1 MKRLILMAALTGAA
15 APLVAQQPVSAA
27 LAGHVPDAV
36 VHAVQVYADSATALG
51 LPTRPLVNKALEGG
65 VKNVPAER
73 IVTAVGQVLG
83 QLSEAAQ
90 ALRPAGGT
98 APDVVEA
105 GAFALAAGL
114 EPGDIATVARSAGRN
129 YPAATA
135 LRVAG
140 TIAAL
145 GVPRD
150 EATDLVKVT
159 ESAGQPV
166 ADLVNLPSRVQE
178 LMSHG
183 TSASKAASDIRAAA
197 LGSVP
202 KAGGRPGVGRN
213 NPHRP

>member
-1 MKRLILMAALTGAA
+1 MRRLILVAALAGAA

-65 VKNVPAER
+65 VKSVPAER
-73 IVTAVGQVLG
+73 IIAAVGQVLG
-83 QLSEAAQ
+83 QLSEAAD
-90 ALRPAGGT
+90 ALRAAGANG
-98 APDVVEA
+98 PDVVEA
-105 GAFALAAGL
+105 GAFALSAGL
-114 EPGDIATVARSAGRN
+114 EAGDITTVARSVGRN

-145 GVPRD
+145 GVPRA
-150 EATDLVKVT
+150 EATALVQVT
-159 ESAGQPV
+159 VNAGQSV
-166 ADLVNLPSRVQE
+166 ADLVNLPNRVQE

-183 TSASKAASDIRAAA
+183 TPAVKAAADLRAAV

-202 KAGGRPGVGRN
+202 KPGRRLGQTKD